1 MNKIK
6 NYLYS
11 APMLA
16 SAALFAEGTGTQD
29 PSAQITTA
37 VGTAQTL
44 FYTVLGL
51 SIAAFIAG
59 LVIRFAKKAVK

>member
-6 NYLYS
+6 YYLYS

-16 SAALFAEGTGTQD
+16 SAALFAQETPPD
-29 PSAQITTA
+29 PSAEITAA

-59 LVIRFAKKAVK
+59 LIIRFAKKAVK

>member
-6 NYLYS
+6 YYLYS
-11 APMLA
+11 LPMLLA
-16 SAALFAEGTGTQD
+16 SVAAFGEGEPD

>member
-6 NYLYS
+6 YYLYS
-11 APMLA
+11 LPMLA
-16 SAALFAEGTGTQD
+16 ASVAAYAEGETPD

>member
-6 NYLYS
+6 YYLYS

-16 SAALFAEGTGTQD
+16 SAALFAEETPD

>member
-6 NYLYS
+6 YCLYS
-11 APMLA
+11 LPMLA
-16 SAALFAEGTGTQD
+16 AVAAYGQETPPD